1 MKALTNEGNEW
12 SKHAATDMK
21 IRIFNNKI
29 NDILDKISP
38 FIIILIISLI
48 YLKYKIDNI
57 IV

>member
-1 MKALTNEGNEW
+1 MKALTNEGKEW

-48 YLKYKIDNI
+48 YLKYKSI
-57 IV
+57 I